1 MLDMLGED
9 ARAAVGKVKQLQSQ
23 GATPDQVQAQMM
35 EAARNGLLPISV
47 AFAAQKA
54 LQRKNPPS
62 PPPQGTVMSDM
73 LGQLQDPRE
82 QGIAG
87 LDNPVMDNAQYAGGG
102 IVAFDTGGGLPLSTS
117 RTRPNVFAG
126 GPEARAA
133 AAAEAERLA
142 KAAAKGTATPP
153 QLKRLEQ
160 LKALLK
166 EPLSKVSARPGVVSL
181 VKGSALTGAGLGA
194 LEGAAELNAIDIDEL
209 RAGQA
214 ALRADEEESPLS
226 NIDPNLLFNPV
237 GSAAS
242 NLIGLPALNR
252 KVEDYLMEPAETSFG
267 QAVKDTAL
275 RLGAFGKHV
284 ATRSTAN
291 LLGGSPLDYREAPA
305 AAAAA
310 AKPEE
315 EKIDPTG
322 LNLDYEQKQRAAG
335 GDRYAGIQLPSQ
347 VSGIR
352 AGYEAARK
360 AVGPTDEASVG
371 DEQSYIDKQGKITEK
386 YELDKPLKA
395 QQTKITERRA
405 KLDEDYSKSTLT
417 DLGLAFLTKGVMAAG
432 EGKDTFSAMAYAV
445 GEGAKTTKERRE
457 RIDQIRE
464 KLDDREAMLETQLAT
479 MRENQVTRGLA
490 ARDKELGVIRDNKNK
505 IMALS
510 LEEVKSLLAE
520 SGRQQDAALR
530 VALARIQA
538 SGDADKIDSAER
550 LSREYISYSNDPN
563 RQREAAYTLQRLA
576 ELNRT
581 GPQYLAAQ
589 AKLAQEAKER
599 DELRNPAGAQAGGTQ
614 TTSSG
619 TRYTV
624 EN

>member
-102 IVAFDTGGGLPLSTS
+102 IVAFSDGGLPLSTS

-133 AAAEAERLA
+133 AVAEAERLA

-194 LEGAAELNAIDIDEL
+194 LEGAAKLANTDPDEL

-214 ALRADEEESPLS
+214 ALRADEEENPLS

-267 QAVKDTAL
+267 QAAKDFAL
-275 RLGAFGKHV
+275 GVGAFGKHV
-284 ATRSTAN
+284 ATRATGN

-305 AAAAA
+305 AAAAKP
-310 AKPEE
+310 KPEE
-315 EKIDPTG
+315 ERIDPTG
-322 LNLDYEQKQRAAG
+322 LKLDYEQKQQAAG

-347 VSGIR
+347 AGGIR
-352 AGYEAARK
+352 AAFDAARK
-360 AVGPTDEASVG
+360 GVGPTDESQLG
-371 DEQSYIDKQGKITEK
+371 DDQSFIDKERKITEK

-405 KLDEDYSKSTLT
+405 KLDEDYSKSMLT

-432 EGKDTFSAMAYAV
+432 EGKDTLSSMAFAV

-479 MRENQVTRGLA
+479 MRENQVTRGRA
-490 ARDKELGVIRDNKNK
+490 ARDKELAVIRDNKNK
-505 IMALS
+505 VMALG
-510 LEEVKSLLAE
+510 LEETKSLLAE

-530 VALARIQA
+530 VTLARIQA

-550 LSREYISYSNDPN
+550 LSREYLYYSSNPN
-563 RQREAAYTLQRLA
+563 TQREAEYTLQRIA
-576 ELNRT
+576 ALNRT

-599 DELRNPAGAQAGGTQ
+599 DELRNPAGGQAGGTQ